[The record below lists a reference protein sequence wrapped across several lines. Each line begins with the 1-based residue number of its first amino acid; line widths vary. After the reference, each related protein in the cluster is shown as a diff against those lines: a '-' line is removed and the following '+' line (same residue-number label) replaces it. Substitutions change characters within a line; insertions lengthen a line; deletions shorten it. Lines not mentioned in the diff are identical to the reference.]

1 MAMAFALVAATGRR
15 TALHDVGAGLHC
27 LSSASARYG
36 CSAT

>member
-15 TALHDVGAGLHC
+15 TALHEVGEHC
-27 LSSASARYG
+27 LSSASARYS